1 MAKLWLT
8 ERAYTFSGSLIR
20 IAYWLGAIFLS
31 ALYLQHYSEQTWFK
45 FGLMVI
51 SLLFVIG
58 FLLLARLLDHFFK
71 IPKV

>member
-8 ERAYTFSGSLIR
+8 ERAYTFWGSLLR
-20 IAYWLGAIFLS
+20 IAYWLASIFL
-31 ALYLQHYSEQTWFK
+31 ATLYMQHYSEQTWFK

-58 FLLLARLLDHFFK
+58 FLLLARILDHFFK
-71 IPKV
+71 NPKV